1 MSRNSEAYRS
11 EERRNLL
18 GRGKPAPFP
27 PIPRKGFAISPH
39 HVPFCPV
46 LVQRITE
53 PEAQL
58 ATAQASIAA
67 LTLANAGLTESLANA
82 ELSLKRSRRNARQ
95 DGNTL
100 RDEISILQRRRD

>member
-1 MSRNSEAYRS
+1 M
-11 EERRNLL
+11 
-18 GRGKPAPFP
+18 
-27 PIPRKGFAISPH
+27 AISLRR
-39 HVPFCPV
+39 VPFCPV
-46 LVQRITE
+46 SVQRITE
-53 PEAQL
+53 LEAQL

-100 RDEISILQRRRD
+100 RDEISVLQRRRD